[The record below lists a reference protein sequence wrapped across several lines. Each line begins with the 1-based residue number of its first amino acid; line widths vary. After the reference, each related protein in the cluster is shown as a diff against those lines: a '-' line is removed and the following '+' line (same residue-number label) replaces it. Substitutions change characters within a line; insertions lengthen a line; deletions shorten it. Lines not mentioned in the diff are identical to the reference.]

1 MKILQLNIWGG
12 KLGKKIKELV
22 AKEQPDILCFQEVVK
37 LPTRDTLFFSALQEY
52 EDLGYHSFFSPVFG
66 FSLMRQKAEFGNAI
80 LSKAPFTVTE
90 TIFTRK
96 EYIDD
101 IDMLEKDYNVRNLQ
115 HVVIES
121 SGEKINILNHHGH
134 HVHAHKNGDE
144 ETLRQTKMISDYV
157 KNLDGKIILCGDFNL
172 SPKSESLE
180 QINKIID
187 NQCIKANVTTT
198 RNTLTTKSEVCD
210 YIFTSKDI
218 TPTRFEVLSDVVS
231 DHSALVLEF

>member
-1 MKILQLNIWGG
+1 
-12 KLGKKIKELV
+12 
-22 AKEQPDILCFQEVVK
+22 
-37 LPTRDTLFFSALQEY
+37 ALQEY